1 MLFYKD
7 QAEYIAR
14 EQARLETLHQ
24 ANIPDVGIISGLF
37 DSNPAVDKRSNVVG
51 YSVTRPVEQLMIDSQ
66 GIQGDRHR
74 CRTRHA
80 SGREKTLYPRTAI
93 IRQHRHLFLVSTH
106 DCQMLSNQL
115 GVDVTPE
122 LLGANVVID
131 RADGEAFSISELP
144 AGTHL
149 LVIPSDAKVAPK
161 PPIATLVHYAKQQGC
176 GITGNAIAHQ
186 YGDKSLTKAFKEASK
201 NHRGI
206 VCSVEYP
213 TEAFASLA
221 IGQKVVFKFSSATVP

>member
-1 MLFYKD
+1 MLFYKS
-7 QAEYIAR
+7 QAEYIAQ
-14 EQARLETLHQ
+14 EQARLEALHL
-24 ANIPDVGIISGLF
+24 ANIPEVGIISGVF
-37 DSNPAVDKRSNVVG
+37 DANPEIDKRSDVVG
-51 YSVTRPVEQLMIDSQ
+51 YSVTRPVDQLEVDGQ
-66 GIQGDRHR
+66 GIRGGRHR
-74 CRTRHA
+74 CVTRPA
-80 SGREKTLYPRTAI
+80 SGREKTLYPRTSI
-93 IRQHRHLFLVSTH
+93 IRQHRHLFLVSRH
-106 DCQMLSNQL
+106 DCQKLSDQL
-115 GVDVTPE
+115 GVEVTPE

-131 RADGEAFSISELP
+131 RADGEAFSLSELP

-149 LVIPSDAKVAPK
+149 LVIPKDAKVAPK

-213 TEAFASLA
+213 TEDFASLA